1 MEVTGRITAIPSA
14 KTGVSA
20 RGPWRKAFIVVEY
33 EDGRYP
39 KQILL
44 SNMKNSEE
52 FSRLKVGDT
61 GTFKF
66 DCSVSE
72 RSGNYY
78 MDLNCWSWKLETA
91 QQQTAPPAQN
101 GNQPF

>member
-1 MEVTGRITAIPSA
+1 MEVTGIITAIPPA
-14 KTGVSA
+14 KTGVSS
-20 RGPWRKAFIVVEY
+20 RGPWRKSFIVVEY
-33 EDGRYP
+33 EGGQYP

-44 SNMKNSEE
+44 SNMNKAEE

-72 RSGNYY
+72 RNGNYY
-78 MDLNCWSWKLETA
+78 MDTNCWSWKIDSA
-91 QQQTAPPAQN
+91 GSAN
-101 GNQPF
+101 GPI